1 MSGMSLIVKTVTRI
15 FWPILLLLAFYVS
28 IFGHIMPGGGF
39 PGGVIFAGA
48 CILSVLS
55 YGLIKDGKI
64 EYSFIKDITSKSAI
78 IIIIA
83 VFVKTWKTLFG
94 LPIPYGTPGDL
105 FSAGAIPLVNVAV
118 GLIIGFGLTIPFY
131 AIISSNKKPE
141 GDVH

>member
-1 MSGMSLIVKTVTRI
+1 MSGMSIIVKTIARV

-28 IFGHIMPGGGF
+28 IFGHITPGGGF

-48 CILSVLS
+48 CVLSVLS
-55 YGLIKDGKI
+55 HGLIKDGKI
-64 EYSFIKDITSKSAI
+64 EYQFIKDFTSKSAI

-83 VFVKTWKTLFG
+83 LIVKSWKVLFG
-94 LPIPYGTPGDL
+94 IPLPKGTPGEL

-118 GLIIGFGLTIPFY
+118 GLMVGFGLTIAFY

-141 GDVH
+141 GDIH